1 MCNNTSYFPTQN
13 YSTLSFSFGATTFVV
28 SIIVAILSPVAVVG
42 NALILALIWRN
53 LSLRTPS
60 YILLAVLAFTDFN
73 TGLVSMPF
81 FVVKNLIPMAYI
93 WHRIV
98 KGMPV
103 GWSCYLLFMTASI
116 VTLMSV
122 ERWLHMTRR
131 SLVTTRRVCYI
142 VSVLLVLPSPFVV
155 CYVEGTYIHDDS
167 VTVASISLVLF
178 SLSVTSLV
186 FFKVFRIIRR
196 HQQQISQANESSHNF
211 GQPSINLAK
220 YKKSMLSIIYILAV
234 FLHGLCT
241 RCHHCWSIFVFA

>member
-1 MCNNTSYFPTQN
+1 
-13 YSTLSFSFGATTFVV
+13 
-28 SIIVAILSPVAVVG
+28 
-42 NALILALIWRN
+42 
-53 LSLRTPS
+53 
-60 YILLAVLAFTDFN
+60 
-73 TGLVSMPF
+73 
-81 FVVKNLIPMAYI
+81 MAYI

-98 KGMPV
+98 NCIPV
-103 GWSCYLLFMTASI
+103 GCTCYLFFMTASI

-142 VSVLLVLPSPFVV
+142 VSLLLVLPLPFVV
-155 CYVEGTYIHDDS
+155 CYVQGTYIHDDS

-234 FLHGLCT
+234 FYMGYAPAVITAGVFLYLPRTYLNSKFSASKVTIVHFCRLHLILF
-241 RCHHCWSIFVFA
+241 SIYGE